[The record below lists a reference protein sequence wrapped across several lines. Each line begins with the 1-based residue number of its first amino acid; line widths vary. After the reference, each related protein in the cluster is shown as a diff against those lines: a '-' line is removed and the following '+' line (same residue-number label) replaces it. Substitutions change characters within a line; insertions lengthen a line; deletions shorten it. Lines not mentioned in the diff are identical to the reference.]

1 MMIMKRTILLIFIC
15 VSGLYLLGQ
24 EKPSKAAP
32 DSGLLH
38 TQYLPDIKLVGR
50 NTKADIH
57 FLPEI
62 VGTTINAGKKN
73 ALIMMDN
80 IQGNVVT
87 NT

>member
-1 MMIMKRTILLIFIC
+1 MKCAILLMLLIFSADI
-15 VSGLYLLGQ
+15 LIAQ
-24 EKPSKAAP
+24 ENKNTKTA

-38 TQYLPDIKLVGR
+38 TTYLPDIKLVGR

-73 ALIMMDN
+73 AFGFEGI
-80 IQGNVVT
+80 
-87 NT
+87 